1 MLSVKWMCVWVFF
14 ECLCVSC
21 VISVRE
27 MVYIAGITVQICQ
40 ELDCSPNEHTHT
52 HTRTCLHGLPYFVKD
67 KCIQVGGNEIAPL
80 CSCRSSGL
88 SNITAAPTAT
98 SVKQQIYIQH
108 HRPVLFSENVISHFA
123 PGFKFEAVHRD
134 NLWIWTPC
142 MYWQRSL
149 PTSLHLSLLPTPCLP
164 QSAPPHL
171 PRLSLILCLLSPHS
185 YLCFSPACQGW
196 FQACCVWPDFVGCDR
211 NSNYNSL
218 WIAFPP
224 SLLPIIRGL
233 NPALQTD
240 MQGPEKQPA

>member
-1 MLSVKWMCVWVFF
+1 MLGVKWMCVWVFF

-21 VISVRE
+21 VISARE
-27 MVYIAGITVQICQ
+27 MMYIAGMTVQIKNLIAAQ
-40 ELDCSPNEHTHT
+40 MSTHT

-88 SNITAAPTAT
+88 SNIAAAPTAT

-149 PTSLHLSLLPTPCLP
+149 PTSLHLSLLLP
-164 QSAPPHL
+164 PVFPNPPHL
-171 PRLSLILCLLSPHS
+171 TSLDSLSSFASSLLILIS
-185 YLCFSPACQGW
+185 
-196 FQACCVWPDFVGCDR
+196 
-211 NSNYNSL
+211 
-218 WIAFPP
+218 AFPP
-224 SLLPIIRGL
+224 PVKDDFRLVASGL
-233 NPALQTD
+233 TLWGAT
-240 MQGPEKQPA
+240 ETVITTVSE

>member
-1 MLSVKWMCVWVFF
+1 MCDLCEGNGVHSWNDCANLSRTWLQPKW
-14 ECLCVSC
+14 
-21 VISVRE
+21 
-27 MVYIAGITVQICQ
+27 A
-40 ELDCSPNEHTHT
+40 HT